1 MKVFYIIII
10 GLIGLCSC
18 NRYEPLPKPTPVV
31 VFDSSTIIA
40 SGENIRITLQDNA
53 YVDTGMYVLVKGKGF
68 DVSMKNDYFLELYT
82 IGGYAKATDTRMDVR
97 INARNP
103 MRDDK
108 MIAITDST
116 ILYRFSKNE
125 IYSAQSDT
133 AYLYFGKI
141 IHGSYREQDHR
152 ADMRMS
158 ATNFV
163 PIKPLFK
170 LLSDTLSIFKSNAT
184 GDRSIFATGQESKN
198 MQVLIG
204 QKEVPHLRDVFF
216 DSRNYSKPTN
226 EYNTVSI
233 RILQSQFSMP
243 DGWYSLEIKQSITPF
258 QNFVEVTGKNRV
270 YIKNEK

>member
-1 MKVFYIIII
+1 
-10 GLIGLCSC
+10 
-18 NRYEPLPKPTPVV
+18 
-31 VFDSSTIIA
+31 
-40 SGENIRITLQDNA
+40 
-53 YVDTGMYVLVKGKGF
+53 
-68 DVSMKNDYFLELYT
+68 
-82 IGGYAKATDTRMDVR
+82 
-97 INARNP
+97 
-103 MRDDK
+103 
-108 MIAITDST
+108 
-116 ILYRFSKNE
+116 
-125 IYSAQSDT
+125 
-133 AYLYFGKI
+133 
-141 IHGSYREQDHR
+141 
-152 ADMRMS
+152 MS

-258 QNFVEVTGKNRV
+258 QNFVEVSGKNRV